1 MLQPRIVRLLAAAVI
16 SFLVL
21 APPPR
26 SSAAPAVTVGFNG
39 YIKEDNWFPV
49 SIAGAPGWQL
59 RSVVV
64 MRSDVCSDKFHPVGQ
79 FGFAGDPRTGGWSA
93 LAHLPDGYGKALL
106 RCEFVLEDGA
116 ARSIDT
122 PLDCLGS
129 SDLLILIVTPR
140 PEEFGFLGS
149 VESGGRRV
157 ARCVARG
164 ADVVGDAWQTMQAVD
179 VVVLDGPPPA
189 GQGSVSALR
198 DWITRGGTVIA
209 TDRALQGADGWG
221 LLTPPTASN
230 AYREAEGCAA
240 SWLLDARAEAL
251 ASFRYRDA
259 TQPGFTGL
267 VPAGAGALV
276 SARQVGLG
284 RVIASGVDWDSL
296 VLRDR
301 ALYETVRRALWTRLL
316 DFRSPAPSREMDR
329 EIAIPREAQVRFL
342 MWPLLG
348 FLVLCCALLGPVNWL
363 VLARMRR
370 LEYTVVTLPAGA
382 AILAALAL
390 VIGQSLRSRD
400 VVVTDRVVTVTDAG
414 GAAWSRGLSG
424 VLSPGFRRYA
434 VAIDDGRASLTEQKA
449 RRFGSDEPDP
459 SVRVTR
465 TDAGMRLDGVGI
477 ETWAMRFFSSQRPGG
492 DDGLLA
498 WGEVTA
504 TNRLSGTVINRSARP
519 VEDAWIR
526 CRWDR
531 VPLGTLGPH
540 STNVFDLVLGASGA
554 NALRLCPN
562 CHRFHV
568 TADAFDTRPGQTN
581 VSAALKAMADACN
594 EPLGET
600 PVIIG
605 LDDGLPPLLRVEG
618 AGAARVRRD
627 ERRMV
632 VAHVALR
639 WHAASVVPDG
649 FAYPLPLP
657 KPSNRP
663 GLSEEDE
670 WGKSLGSIDVA
681 YIPHAFAVRDALAR
695 LAPQPRGAAAS
706 APDSEDRDPELRCFA
721 LPASVTSGVV
731 SVLWD
736 MGPPDP
742 DEPAGEAAVEILD
755 WRSGAW
761 VELGRSS
768 TGDHRVVVPD
778 RVGCILATHPA
789 VALRV
794 RPTAPATTSPTRA
807 EQPGAEPKFRRVSA
821 RYLNVAVEPGRSHP

>member
-16 SFLVL
+16 SFLFL
-21 APPPR
+21 APVPL

-49 SIAGAPGWQL
+49 SVARVPGWQL
-59 RSVVV
+59 RSVLV

-79 FGFAGDPRTGGWSA
+79 FGFSSDPRTGGWSA

-116 ARSIDT
+116 ARSVDT

-129 SDLLILIVTPR
+129 SDLLILIVTRR

-149 VESGGRRV
+149 VESGGRRI

-189 GQGSVSALR
+189 GEGSAPALR
-198 DWITRGGTVIA
+198 DWVTRGGSVIA
-209 TDRALQGADGWG
+209 TDRTLEGADAWG
-221 LLTPPTASN
+221 LLAPPAGSN
-230 AYREAEGCAA
+230 AYREATGAEAA
-240 SWLLDARAEAL
+240 WLLDARAEAL

-259 TQPGFTGL
+259 SQPGFTGL

-276 SARQVGLG
+276 SARQIGLG
-284 RVIASGVDWDSL
+284 RVIASGVDWSSL

-316 DFRSPAPSREMDR
+316 DFRSPAPSREIDR
-329 EIAIPREAQVRFL
+329 EIAIPREAHVRFL

-390 VIGQSLRSRD
+390 VVGQSLRSRD

-434 VAIDDGRASLTEQKA
+434 FAVGDGRASLTEQRS
-449 RRFGSDEPDP
+449 RRFGSDDADP

-465 TDAGMRLDGVGI
+465 TDDGMRLDGVGI
-477 ETWAMRFFSSQRPGG
+477 ETWAMRFFSSQRPGTG
-492 DDGLLA
+492 DGLMA

-504 TNRLSGTVINRSARP
+504 TNRLSGTVLNRSARP
-519 VEDAWIR
+519 VADAWIR
-526 CRWDR
+526 YRWDR
-531 VPLGTLGPH
+531 APLGTLAPH
-540 STNVFDLVLGASGA
+540 STNAFELELGANGA

-581 VSAALKAMADACN
+581 ASSALKAMADACN

-600 PVIIG
+600 PVIVG
-605 LDDGLPPLLRVEG
+605 LDDGLPPLLQVEG
-618 AGAARVRRD
+618 SGGARVRRD

-632 VAHVALR
+632 VAHVGLR
-639 WHAASVVPDG
+639 WHAESVVPDG
-649 FAYPLPLP
+649 FAYPLPLRTP
-657 KPSNRP
+657 RHRP
-663 GLSEEDE
+663 GQSEEDE
-670 WGKSLGSIDVA
+670 WGKSLGSIDIA
-681 YIPHAFAVRDALAR
+681 YIAHAFAVRDAMAR
-695 LAPQPRGAAAS
+695 FAPQPNAAAS
-706 APDSEDRDPELRCFA
+706 GPDSEDRDPELRCFA
-721 LPASVTSGVV
+721 LPASITSGVV

-736 MGPPDP
+736 MGAPDP
-742 DEPAGEAAVEILD
+742 DEPAGEAAVEVLD

-768 TGDHRVVVPD
+768 TGDHRAVVPD
-778 RVGCILATHPA
+778 SAGCILAARPA

-794 RPTAPATTSPTRA
+794 RPTEPAASSPTRA
-807 EQPGAEPKFRRVSA
+807 EPTIRRVSA
-821 RYLNVAVEPGRSHP
+821 RYLNVAVEPGGSHP